1 MRFSFDKAACQNTR
15 RALRKEWLL
24 TNGLGGYASSSILYC
39 NTRKY
44 HGLLVIATPDGRQ
57 VLLSAMEES
66 LFGGG
71 KEFPISTRQHPGVL
85 HPSGH
90 QYLEKFTL
98 DPWPQFT
105 YRVSRAAAAA
115 HAPAQAAARLSGLS
129 RACQGK
135 SAGADPYR
143 RRARRLCHHAL

>member
-24 TNGLGGYASSSILYC
+24 TTGLGGYASSSILYC

-44 HGLLVIATPDGRQ
+44 HGLLVVATPDGRQ

-66 LFGGG
+66 LTGGA

-85 HPSGH
+85 HPAGH

-105 YRVSRAAAAA
+105 YRVGDV
-115 HAPAQAAARLSGLS
+115 RLTREVLLVCGLIW
-129 RACQGK
+129 
-135 SAGADPYR
+135 P
-143 RRARRLCHHAL
+143 LALVSS